1 MSESEKFLTR
11 WSRRKQDAVNETKH
25 GDEKQPKLDP
35 AVSEEGETP
44 DRRSVVSAGTKEIK
58 EKKDKTEEKELPIFD
73 PRSLPSIDSI
83 VADTDIR
90 GFLAPGVP
98 EDLKYA
104 ALQQMWRADPAIR
117 DFIGLCENS
126 WDFNAPGGPH
136 GFEPLQVTEQMK
148 AAVEAMFDQKLPAP
162 EDSGAEKEE
171 AAVSASADESV
182 GIVGDEAVEIT
193 EPETAHVTND
203 QLSETAPLPVEGER
217 QTAALQLDI
226 DAEKPK
232 PFNPRRG
239 HGSALPK

>member
-1 MSESEKFLTR
+1 MNESEEFLTR
-11 WSRRKQDAVNETKH
+11 WSRRKREAA
-25 GDEKQPKLDP
+25 DEMKLADRKESKLDLVTSERNEISSNRRS
-35 AVSEEGETP
+35 AVSVDIKDTKGKEEEAAF
-44 DRRSVVSAGTKEIK
+44 SV
-58 EKKDKTEEKELPIFD
+58 FD
-73 PRSLPSIDSI
+73 PQSLPSIDSI

-136 GFEPLQVTEQMK
+136 GFESLEVTEQMK
-148 AAVEAMFDQKLPAP
+148 AAVEAMFDQKLSTS
-162 EDSGAEKEE
+162 EDSSAKEK
-171 AAVSASADESV
+171 AAASASTDEPV
-182 GIVGDEAVEIT
+182 GIAEDEVT
-193 EPETAHVTND
+193 ETAEPKTAHVTND
-203 QLSETAPLPVEGER
+203 QLSESTPLPVEEEGR
-217 QTAALQLDI
+217 IAALQQDI

-232 PFNPRRG
+232 PFNLRRG